1 MGGYRSAS
9 RGMDAPLR
17 AAKWK
22 IRAVTSPATRW
33 WRGPLLSAAQTTGE
47 LWRSAVKPFVTGWTR
62 GARRHAFRVRP
73 CSAAV
78 FGLGHRGKT
87 RLAGLWCF
95 TGHKMHL
102 SSENHHG
109 ANRPR
114 AVRQKG
120 VTASCPLS
128 GCSSGRN
135 TWDGCGRVKRACPSS
150 ASSCLSESRIHHRPI
165 PVKRTG
171 WGDSQNA
178 HFYIRAKC
186 DPFESDTHDNARIWP

>member
-1 MGGYRSAS
+1 MLLWRV
-9 RGMDAPLR
+9 
-17 AAKWK
+17 AKWK
-22 IRAVTSPATRW
+22 ISAVTSPATCWR
-33 WRGPLLSAAQTTGE
+33 RGPLLSAAQTTGE
-47 LWRSAVKPFVTGWTR
+47 LWWPAVKPLVAGWT
-62 GARRHAFRVRP
+62 GSARWHAFRVRP

-78 FGLGHRGKT
+78 FGCGHRGKT
-87 RLAGLWCF
+87 RLAGIWCF
-95 TGHKMHL
+95 TGHNMHL

-109 ANRPR
+109 ANRPG

-135 TWDGCGRVKRACPSS
+135 TWDRYARVKRACPLS
-150 ASSCLSESRIHHRPI
+150 ASSCLRDVRIYDRPI
-165 PVKRTG
+165 AVKRTG